1 MAWSGSRRQPELYT
15 CPECQ
20 VRESMEPIASN
31 AHGRKLYECTACKH
45 RATDGELEVEY
56 GKRPLG
62 D

>member
-1 MAWSGSRRQPELYT
+1 MPSSENQRLPELYT

-20 VRESMEPIASN
+20 VRESMEPIASS
-31 AHGRKLYECTACKH
+31 ARGSKLYECTACKH
-45 RATDGELEVEY
+45 RATGGELEVEY

>member
-1 MAWSGSRRQPELYT
+1 MPSSGSQRQPELYT

-31 AHGRKLYECTACKH
+31 ARGHKLYECTACKH
-45 RATDGELEVEY
+45 RATDGELEAEY
-56 GKRPLG
+56 SRRPLG